1 VASLVLAVRRF
12 RDGRA
17 PVLGLVLLVL
27 VTAACAAAT
36 PRVLDRVAD
45 DALRAE
51 VANATPFQRNIQLV
65 QERGYDAGP
74 DDDPMSVVRTAGERL
89 EAQMAGRIRD
99 LFSYRTYVVDSG
111 RWTVLNDTVDPAF
124 VRLRVQQDAEQRIRI
139 VAGHLPTTD
148 VRVVTQDRP
157 DPEDDLRIVVLQV
170 ALSVESLDRVGLKVG
185 DTLSLEPDATDR
197 LVGRGGEP
205 VTTMVDVVGS
215 FTVDDERD
223 PYWVEDAALVRP
235 TYRIS
240 GDNDLVDMTALV
252 ASAAYREMTTGA
264 NPGFTPFRYTWH
276 YFVDRDRLESERLDG
291 LLVDLRR
298 LESTFPSTGGN
309 AVEAGTSLQSG
320 LLLLLEGE
328 RARWASAVAVLA
340 VVGLGPAAVGL
351 AALALIGVFVMQRR
365 RPALALGR
373 ARGASS
379 GQLLAA
385 VTLEGL
391 IVSLPPAVLAA
402 LLAFVLV
409 PTGPR
414 QLTIAA
420 AVAVAIATTILL
432 VAAGASTALAT
443 PRGPGRDLPVVRR
456 PGPRRLAIE
465 GLVVA
470 LAVIGAFL
478 LRERGIRGASS
489 TSELAGA
496 DPFIALV
503 PALAGIAAGI
513 VAVRLLPIPMLLLSR
528 LAAIRRD
535 LVPVLALRRVTRGG
549 TSGPVLVV
557 LMATAT
563 IGAFSGA
570 TLVHLDRAAEA
581 VAWEEIGAPY
591 RVEGTGPL
599 PLAFD
604 PLELPGVTAAAGQ
617 FQVSSVVATRFL
629 PLQFVAIDTAE
640 FQRVVEGTAGDGL
653 FPPEMVG
660 PSEQPIPAIVSRQL
674 TTGTEGVGVG
684 GLFDLVVEGYRI
696 TFRVVEVRE
705 SFPTLSS
712 NQTFV
717 VASRDQLRALRS
729 NGGGLR
735 SITAYY
741 LRAPDDAADG
751 IREAL
756 PRAAPGAT
764 LASRAERTASIETS
778 PTVEALVAGVTAAAF
793 VAFAYAALAVSAA
806 LALAGAARAIEV
818 AHLRTL
824 GLTRREAVGL
834 VIVEHGPT
842 IIIAFVGGVALGLG
856 LFALLREGLGLAA
869 LVGSSIEVTVGI
881 EPIHLLILLIA
892 IVIIV
897 GLGIGL
903 GTALQRGAAPAAA
916 VRRGFE

>member
-1 VASLVLAVRRF
+1 MASLVLAVRRF

-17 PVLGLVLLVL
+17 PVFGLILLVL

-65 QERGYDAGP
+65 QERRYGASSTG
-74 DDDPMSVVRTAGERL
+74 DPLAEVKAEGERL
-89 EAQMAGRIRD
+89 ESQIPARVRD
-99 LFSYRTYVVDSG
+99 LFSHRVYVVDSF
-111 RWTVLNDTVDPAF
+111 RFSVLNDTTDPAF

-139 VAGHLPTTD
+139 VDGHAPTAA
-148 VRVVTQDRP
+148 VRVLTEDRP
-157 DPEDDLRIVVLQV
+157 DPQEDARIVVLEA
-170 ALSVESLDRVGLKVG
+170 ALSVESLERAGLKVG
-185 DTLSLEPDATDR
+185 DTLSLEPDSTDR

-205 VTTMVDVVGS
+205 ENSAVDIVGS
-215 FTVDDERD
+215 FTVDDEQD
-223 PYWVEDAALVRP
+223 PYWREDAALVRP
-235 TYRIS
+235 TYRQR
-240 GDNDLVDMTALV
+240 GDQDLVDMTALI
-252 ASAAYREMTTGA
+252 ASDAYRGLISGTGL
-264 NPGFTPFRYTWH
+264 NGRPFRYTWH
-276 YFVDRDRLESERLDG
+276 YFVDRDRLQSEQVDG
-291 LLVDLRR
+291 LVVDLRR
-298 LESTFPSTGGN
+298 LESTFTSTGGN
-309 AVEAGTSLQSG
+309 TIEAGTALRSG
-320 LLLLLEGE
+320 LLPLLEGE
-328 RARWASAVAVLA
+328 QARWASAVAVLA

-351 AALALIGVFVMQRR
+351 AALSLIGVFVMQRR

-385 VTLEGL
+385 VTVEGL
-391 IVSLPPAVLAA
+391 TMSLPPAVVAA
-402 LLAFVLV
+402 ALAFVLV

-420 AVAVAIATTILL
+420 AIGVAIATTILL

-443 PRGPGRDLPVVRR
+443 PRGPGRDLPIVRR
-456 PGPRRLAIE
+456 PGPRRLSLE
-465 GLVVA
+465 GLVVVLA
-470 LAVIGAFL
+470 LIGAYL

-489 TSELAGA
+489 TSELTGA
-496 DPFIALV
+496 DPFIAVV

-528 LAAIRRD
+528 LAAVRRD
-535 LVPVLALRRVTRGG
+535 LVPVLALRRLTRGG
-549 TSGPVLVV
+549 TSGAVLVV

-581 VAWEEIGAPY
+581 VAWEEVGAPY
-591 RVEGTGPL
+591 RVTGSGPL

-604 PLELPGVTAAAGQ
+604 PKTLPGVTAAAGQ
-617 FQVSSVVATRFL
+617 FEVSSVVATRFL
-629 PLQFVAIDTAE
+629 PLEFVAIDTAD
-640 FQRVVEGTAGDGL
+640 FRRVVEGTPGQDL
-653 FPPEMVG
+653 IPDEMVG
-660 PSEQPIPAIVSRQL
+660 PTDQPIPAIVSRQL
-674 TTGTEGVGVG
+674 TTGTAGVGVG
-684 GLFDLVVEGYRI
+684 GTFDLVVEGYRV
-696 TFRVVEVRE
+696 TFRIIEVRD
-705 SFPTLSS
+705 SFPTLATSEA
-712 NQTFV
+712 FV
-717 VASRDQLRALRS
+717 IASRDQLR
-729 NGGGLR
+729 GLR
-735 SITAYY
+735 SGSGLRSSTAVY
-741 LRAPDDAADG
+741 LRAPDAAAPG
-751 IREAL
+751 IRTAL
-756 PRAAPGAT
+756 VRAAPGTT
-764 LASRAERTASIETS
+764 LESRAERTASIQTS
-778 PTVEALVAGVTAAAF
+778 PIVEALVTGVTAAAL

-806 LALAGAARAIEV
+806 LALAGAARAVEV

-842 IIIAFVGGVALGLG
+842 IVVAFVGGVALGIG
-856 LFALLREGLGLAA
+856 LFALLRERLGLSA
-869 LVGSSIEVTVGI
+869 LVGSSIDVTVGI
-881 EPIHLLILLIA
+881 EPFHLLVLLIA